1 MAAALGPHIDAPAPD
16 PGMHLAQL
24 NVARLLEPLDSPRLA
39 DFVAA
44 LDAVNATADAAPG
57 FVWRL
62 QTESGNA
69 TDVRPWGEDV
79 IVNMS
84 VWESLQALREYVYGP
99 DHAAVLRRRRE
110 WFAVPLTAHL
120 VLWWVPAGHRPSLDE
135 AGERLARL
143 DRQGPTPAAF
153 TLRVPFG
160 APARR

>member
-1 MAAALGPHIDAPAPD
+1 MQ
-16 PGMHLAQL
+16 LAQL

-39 DFVAA
+39 GFVAA
-44 LDAVNATADAAPG
+44 LDEVNAVADAAPG

-84 VWESLQALREYVYGP
+84 VWASVEALRDYVYGP
-99 DHAAVLRRRRE
+99 EHAAVLRLRRE
-110 WFAVPLTAHL
+110 WFAVLGTPHL
-120 VLWWVPAGHRPSLDE
+120 VLWWVPAGHRPDLVE

-143 DRQGPTPAAF
+143 ERDGPGPEAF
-153 TLRVPFG
+153 TLRVPFPVPG
-160 APARR
+160 